1 MNVLTYRDADSLEK
15 VYTENFQQCGAG
27 LWGGT
32 QGCAEQRRKY
42 MLRRAG
48 RWIVTAVLCL
58 GALTPLTAQI
68 TRIDFQT
75 EQRQLLE
82 SSQDQQ
88 NRDIQQALQQK
99 AERRKLLEASI
110 FELNTLEVKVDPE
123 TYIVGPGDMFAVQ
136 VLASQTVYLENSVNP
151 EGYLDLPGMGTVF
164 VDGLILNEA
173 REKIRS
179 AAKAVFN
186 QARITVTLTSTR
198 SFMVFLSGEV
208 EFPGAVAVKAGERVV
223 DVLLRVG
230 GIRGLGKLH
239 EVKILRSEG
248 GESREIILDAYAY
261 MQKGDLS
268 QNPVL
273 QAADVIQVPRA
284 QIPDEAVT
292 LQGAAAVSGL
302 FPLRP
307 GETLTALL
315 ARIPD
320 FAEKVN
326 IDFVTVN
333 RVDEGVE
340 TNLRVDVSGRN
351 RDIQRSDLELRAGD
365 IINLAFL
372 PEIYVYG
379 QVTFPGNYPYV
390 AGYRTI
396 DYLGLAGGNT
406 PEGSMKAYIMR
417 GGESIS
423 DLDVTLQR
431 GDIIVVPRSWSNIMI
446 GDLSALT
453 LISTFVSTILSIILI
468 TQ

>member
-1 MNVLTYRDADSLEK
+1 
-15 VYTENFQQCGAG
+15 
-27 LWGGT
+27 
-32 QGCAEQRRKY
+32 
-42 MLRRAG
+42 MLRRVG
-48 RWIVTAVLCL
+48 RRIMVTAVCL
-58 GALTPLTAQI
+58 MAGIPLSGQI

-75 EQRQLLE
+75 EQKQLLE
-82 SSQDQQ
+82 SGREQQD
-88 NRDIQQALQQK
+88 RDIQQAFQQK
-99 AERRKLLEASI
+99 AERRKLLEESI
-110 FELNTLEVKVDPE
+110 FELNARDSKVDE
-123 TYIVGPGDMFAVQ
+123 GTYVVGPGDMFAVQ

-164 VDGLILNEA
+164 VDGLILSEA

-186 QARITVTLTSTR
+186 QARITVTLSSTR
-198 SFMVFLSGEV
+198 SFIVYLSGEV

-230 GIRGLGKLH
+230 GIRTLGKLH
-239 EVKILRSEG
+239 AVTVTRSAG
-248 GESREIILDAYAY
+248 GESSTLTLDAYAY
-261 MQKGDLS
+261 MQRGDLT
-268 QNPVL
+268 QNPML
-273 QAADVIQVPRA
+273 AAGDVVHVPRA
-284 QIPDEAVT
+284 RIPEEAVT
-292 LQGAAAVSGL
+292 LQGASTVSGL
-302 FPLRP
+302 FPVRP
-307 GETLTALL
+307 AEKLTELL
-315 ARIPD
+315 ARIPN

-333 RVDEGVE
+333 RMDEGVE

-351 RDIQRSDLELRAGD
+351 KALKNRDLELKAGD

-390 AGYRTI
+390 AGYKSI

-406 PEGSMKAYIMR
+406 PEGSMKAYIQR
-417 GGESIS
+417 GDEKIS
-423 DLDVTLQR
+423 DLNVSLQR
-431 GDIIVVPRSWSNIMI
+431 GDIIVVPRSLSNIMI

-453 LISTFVSTILSIILI
+453 LVSTFVSTILSIILI